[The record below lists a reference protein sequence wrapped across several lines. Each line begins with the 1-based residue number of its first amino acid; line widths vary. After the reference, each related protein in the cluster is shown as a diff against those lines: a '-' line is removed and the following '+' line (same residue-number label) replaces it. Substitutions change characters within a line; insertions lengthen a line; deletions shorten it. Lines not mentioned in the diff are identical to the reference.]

1 VQLRQCAGSCL
12 PQNGFN
18 ERLGALYERARYG
31 RCSVYGGR
39 RQGHIWR
46 ALFTLRV
53 GGNKS
58 QHKPALLLTGEAA
71 KKNVALHVQ
80 AAFLLAATSGLE
92 RALFLLP
99 SALRFAER
107 LKAEQRASDRARK
120 IAKRPHDKWGGATED
135 EYEFPPKPLRM
146 RWATY
151 RRLEAQYD
159 DLENGVPW
167 AS

>member
-1 VQLRQCAGSCL
+1 M
-12 PQNGFN
+12 
-18 ERLGALYERARYG
+18 
-31 RCSVYGGR
+31 
-39 RQGHIWR
+39 
-46 ALFTLRV
+46 
-53 GGNKS
+53 
-58 QHKPALLLTGEAA
+58 
-71 KKNVALHVQ
+71 ALHVQ

-99 SALRFAER
+99 SALLAAIRFAER
-107 LKAEQRASDRARK
+107 LKAEQRALDRARK

-159 DLENGVPW
+159 DLEIGVPW